1 MKKLS
6 PHIKKIKSNIIVS
19 YLIPYFFYNGS
30 YISGNKYGFRKLLQW
45 FLILLFGLGFYL
57 RFVTTYTRSRSLNIS
72 IIGSFLFSIYS
83 FIIDFY
89 VIMIIPI
96 NTKFELVSDDMFWV
110 IIIPVL
116 PMAYLLFADGKSPPP
131 LKP

>member
-6 PHIKKIKSNIIVS
+6 PHIKKFKNNIIVS

-30 YISGNKYGFRKLLQW
+30 YISGDKYWFRKLLQW
-45 FLILLFGLGFYL
+45 PLIFLYIGLYL
-57 RFVTTYTRSRSLNIS
+57 RVVTTYTRSRSLNIS

-89 VIMIIPI
+89 IIAIIPF
-96 NTKFELVSDDMFWV
+96 NAKFELVSDDMFWV
-110 IIIPVL
+110 FIIPVL
-116 PMAYLLFADGKSPPP
+116 PMTYLLFADGKSTPRR
-131 LKP
+131 KP

>member
-6 PHIKKIKSNIIVS
+6 PHIKKFKNNIIVS

-30 YISGNKYGFRKLLQW
+30 YISGDKYWFRKLLQW
-45 FLILLFGLGFYL
+45 PLIFLYIGLYL
-57 RFVTTYTRSRSLNIS
+57 RVVTTYTRSRSLNIS

-89 VIMIIPI
+89 IIAIIPF
-96 NTKFELVSDDMFWV
+96 NAKFELVSDDMFWV
-110 IIIPVL
+110 FIIPVL
-116 PMAYLLFADGKSPPP
+116 PMTYLLFADGKSTPR

>member
-6 PHIKKIKSNIIVS
+6 PHIKKFKNNIIVS
-19 YLIPYFFYNGS
+19 YLIPYFFYNSS
-30 YISGNKYGFRKLLQW
+30 YISGDKYWFRKLLQW
-45 FLILLFGLGFYL
+45 PLIFLYIGLYL
-57 RFVTTYTRSRSLNIS
+57 RVVTTYTRSRSLNIS

-89 VIMIIPI
+89 IIAIIPF
-96 NTKFELVSDDMFWV
+96 NAKFELVSDDMFWV
-110 IIIPVL
+110 FIIPVL
-116 PMAYLLFADGKSPPP
+116 PMTYLLFADGKSPPR

>member
-30 YISGNKYGFRKLLQW
+30 YISGNKYWFRKLLQW

-116 PMAYLLFADGKSPPP
+116 PMAYLSFADGKSPPP